1 MDIDIIIKEVIY
13 LKNGLQDISLFK
25 ITCPCCLQEIISP
38 RGELQKLIS
47 DNANQI
53 QIYKDELTKI
63 KEMMKTASPKQ
74 QEMLMNKREVIVNKL
89 VPLNEKSN
97 IYKKKRQIL
106 AEHETV
112 SAYNILK
119 EVIVERYGDRAY
131 IECMQEVAKRAETH
145 ILDNDTKI
153 IEII

>member
-13 LKNGLQDISLFK
+13 LKNGLQDIGLFK

-153 IEII
+153 IDII

>member
-1 MDIDIIIKEVIY
+1 M
-13 LKNGLQDISLFK
+13 KNGLQDIGLFK

-119 EVIVERYGDRAY
+119 EVIVKRYGDRAY

-153 IEII
+153 IDII

>member
-1 MDIDIIIKEVIY
+1 M
-13 LKNGLQDISLFK
+13 KNGLQDISLFK

-97 IYKKKRQIL
+97 IYKKQRQIL

-153 IEII
+153 IDII

>member
-1 MDIDIIIKEVIY
+1 M
-13 LKNGLQDISLFK
+13 KNGLQDISLFK

-89 VPLNEKSN
+89 VPLNEKSY

-153 IEII
+153 IDII

>member
-1 MDIDIIIKEVIY
+1 
-13 LKNGLQDISLFK
+13 
-25 ITCPCCLQEIISP
+25 
-38 RGELQKLIS
+38 
-47 DNANQI
+47 
-53 QIYKDELTKI
+53 
-63 KEMMKTASPKQ
+63 MMKTASPKQ

-153 IEII
+153 IDIIQGHCSLFFHLT

>member
-153 IEII
+153 IDII

>member
-1 MDIDIIIKEVIY
+1 M
-13 LKNGLQDISLFK
+13 KNGLQDISLFK

>member
-1 MDIDIIIKEVIY
+1 MKT
-13 LKNGLQDISLFK
+13 GLQDISLFK

-153 IEII
+153 IDII

>member
-97 IYKKKRQIL
+97 IYKKQRQIL

-153 IEII
+153 IDII

>member
-1 MDIDIIIKEVIY
+1 M
-13 LKNGLQDISLFK
+13 KNGLQDIGLFK

-153 IEII
+153 IDII

>member
-1 MDIDIIIKEVIY
+1 M
-13 LKNGLQDISLFK
+13 KNGLQDISLFK

-153 IEII
+153 INII

>member
-1 MDIDIIIKEVIY
+1 MKT
-13 LKNGLQDISLFK
+13 GLQDISLFK

-74 QEMLMNKREVIVNKL
+74 QEILMNKRETIVNKL

-119 EVIVERYGDRAY
+119 EVIIEKYGDRAY
-131 IECMQEVAKRAETH
+131 IECMQEVAKRAGAH
-145 ILDNDTKI
+145 ILDNNTKI
-153 IEII
+153 IDII

>member
-1 MDIDIIIKEVIY
+1 M
-13 LKNGLQDISLFK
+13 KNGLQDISLFK

-153 IEII
+153 IDII

>member
-13 LKNGLQDISLFK
+13 LKNGLQDIGLFK

-97 IYKKKRQIL
+97 MYKKKRQIL

-153 IEII
+153 IDII